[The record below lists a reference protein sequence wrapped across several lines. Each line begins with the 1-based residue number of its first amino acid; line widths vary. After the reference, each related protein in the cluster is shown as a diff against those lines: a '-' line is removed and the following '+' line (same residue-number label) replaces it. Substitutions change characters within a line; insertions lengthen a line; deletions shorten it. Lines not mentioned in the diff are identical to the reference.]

1 MTTRDGRFNQTGT
14 GPTMADVQPGKFHPQ
29 ATLKGY
35 ALNRMCFTL
44 NAAEN
49 RAAFTADPDSYC
61 ARFGLN
67 EEELAAVRSRDKT
80 RLFAAGGN
88 MYFLAKLDR
97 VPKPEGAR

>member
-1 MTTRDGRFNQTGT
+1 MT
-14 GPTMADVQPGKFHPQ
+14 DVQPGKFHPQ
-29 ATLKGY
+29 AALKGY

-44 NAAEN
+44 NSAES
-49 RAAFTADPDSYC
+49 RAAFIADPDGYC

-67 EEELAAVRSRDKT
+67 DEEVAAVRSRDKK

-97 VPKPEGAR
+97 VPKPQGAR

>member
-1 MTTRDGRFNQTGT
+1 
-14 GPTMADVQPGKFHPQ
+14 MADVQPGKFHPQ
-29 ATLKGY
+29 AALKGY

-49 RAAFTADPDSYC
+49 RAEFTADPDGYC

-67 EEELAAVRSRDKT
+67 DEELAAVRSRDKT
-80 RLFAAGGN
+80 LLFAAGGN

-97 VPKPEGAR
+97 VPKPEGVR

>member
-1 MTTRDGRFNQTGT
+1 MT
-14 GPTMADVQPGKFHPQ
+14 DVQPGKFHPQ
-29 ATLKGY
+29 AALKGY

-44 NAAEN
+44 NSAES
-49 RAAFTADPDSYC
+49 RAAFTADPDGYC

-67 EEELAAVRSRDKT
+67 DEEVAAVRSRDKK

-97 VPKPEGAR
+97 VPKPQGAR